1 MYAREER
8 EHCSTSLDDPT
19 TTIHML
25 LSQLIPGDYLYIY
38 KISNKGFFLW
48 LRLWFSEGTA
58 SQHSQALLGCRSV
71 VQQACMGT
79 PNTMLACTPH
89 KMAGHTR
96 IITLN
101 FFWLIAGCPVPCP
114 LTHHSWQT
122 LQQISPILL
131 FFNPLMM
138 TMNSTIQAWEKS
150 APFAWCWCYW

>member
-1 MYAREER
+1 MHGWSNTNHRPTNIIEA
-8 EHCSTSLDDPT
+8 HSL
-19 TTIHML
+19 
-25 LSQLIPGDYLYIY
+25 SIPGDYLD
-38 KISNKGFFLW
+38 ISQICIVMTFFIW
-48 LRLWFSEGTA
+48 LKSVVQWGYSK
-58 SQHSQALLGCRSV
+58 SALTSAGCRSV